1 MSETI
6 IVKIKESHQIIRKLF
21 EETEKESNIEIKK
34 DLYLQLKSELNAHMA
49 SEERTIYKHL
59 TEDVGDE
66 EAENIAHDAFDEH
79 EQIRQSIED
88 LDKHSIENPRWNK
101 LFEILKKEFIDHQIK
116 EELSLFAE
124 VREEFSKQEL
134 IEFGEEFEEVKIEHF
149 S

>member
-21 EETEKESNIEIKK
+21 EETENEKNIEIKK
-34 DLYLQLKSELNAHMA
+34 DLYLQLKSELNAHME

-79 EQIRQSIED
+79 EQIRETIEE
-88 LDKHSIENPRWNK
+88 LDKHTIENPRWK
-101 LFEILKKEFIDHQIK
+101 KMFENLKNEFIDHQLK
-116 EELSLFAE
+116 EEISLFAE

>member
-21 EETEKESNIEIKK
+21 EETEKETNIEIKK
-34 DLYLQLKSELNAHMA
+34 DLYLQLKSELHAHME

-88 LDKHSIENPRWNK
+88 VDKHSIENPSWNK
-101 LFEILKKEFIDHQIK
+101 LFEILKK
-116 EELSLFAE
+116 
-124 VREEFSKQEL
+124 
-134 IEFGEEFEEVKIEHF
+134 
-149 S
+149 